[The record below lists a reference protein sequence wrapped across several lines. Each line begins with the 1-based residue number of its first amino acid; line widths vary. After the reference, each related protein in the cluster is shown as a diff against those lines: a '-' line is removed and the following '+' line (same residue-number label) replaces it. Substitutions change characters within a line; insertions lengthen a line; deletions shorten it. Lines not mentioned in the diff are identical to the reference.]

1 MELPR
6 SLLKRMLAQIKA
18 AHDKAQAESTE
29 LLHDDLSHRL
39 HLKFK
44 TNVANREEKTLWF
57 KCEMPHPIY
66 SGASVCLLV
75 NDEAKAD
82 LKHRINEGEFEE
94 RAPQL
99 KKVLTLGKLAK
110 FSSMKA
116 RKQLAQTYDLFMIDR
131 HISQLTMRH
140 AGATFVKQKRRPIP
154 VKFSL
159 ADPVTSIESA
169 IRKTYFVM
177 SKGDVQ
183 SVPFGLPSQS
193 TKELMA
199 NLEAVTTALLPFLAG
214 YGMEPVILEI
224 QTHPLPDST
233 FWYHPNILANKVVE
247 SEEVAT
253 DAELLA
259 LADASKSDEL
269 VEVSE
274 EPETLDTPKKSPKK
288 KRKLASA
295 SL

>member
-6 SLLKRMLAQIKA
+6 SLLKRMLAQLKT
-18 AHDKAQAESTE
+18 AHEKAQAESTE

-57 KCEMPHPIY
+57 KCELPHPIY
-66 SGASVCLLV
+66 SDASVCLLV

-82 LKHRINEGEFEE
+82 LKQRMNEGEFEE

-99 KKVLTLGKLAK
+99 KKVLTMGKLAK

-116 RKQLAQTYDLFMIDR
+116 RKQLAQAYDLFMIDR
-131 HISQLTMRH
+131 HISHLTMRH
-140 AGATFVKQKRRPIP
+140 SGATFVKQKRRPIP

-159 ADPVTSIESA
+159 ADPVTSIECA

-193 TKELMA
+193 TKELLA
-199 NLEAVTTALLPFLAG
+199 NLEAVTAALLPFLAV
-214 YGMEPVILEI
+214 YGMEPVTLEI

-247 SEEVAT
+247 SEVVAT

-259 LADASKSDEL
+259 LAESVGASE
-269 VEVSE
+269 EPE
-274 EPETLDTPKKSPKK
+274 EPETLETPKKSPKK
-288 KRKLASA
+288 KRKLVNH
-295 SL
+295 